1 MTPIDLV
8 VDGVRLNAVESGT
21 GDPLILCHGWG
32 ACVPFWKETIPP
44 LAAKHR
50 VIAFDW
56 PGFGTSDSVGPFT
69 IERYVSLLG
78 KIMDALGLR
87 AATIVGHSMG
97 GAIATAFALAHPE
110 RVARLVQVCAPIDG
124 ATAFP
129 WYIVLASWP
138 IIRWLVFLFGK
149 IRWIRRVSARIFTS
163 TVPMFAEVIDLAGR
177 IPYWRSSAPSGRCDR
192 RDCRSRD
199 SPFRRTRS
207 SADATAS
214 CDPRRPSCSAPRQAS
229 RSLRS
234 RIAGTAR
241 PSNAPLI
248 SCVTSRRSSPR
259 RGLQPLRTQHLALPP
274 CLRNRPKSTPPPSNQ
289 VRGVIP

>member
-1 MTPIDLV
+1 
-8 VDGVRLNAVESGT
+8 
-21 GDPLILCHGWG
+21 
-32 ACVPFWKETIPP
+32 
-44 LAAKHR
+44 

-177 IPYWRSSAPSGRCDR
+177 IPYAAIVGTVRSMRSTRLPVARLAVPTHAIVGGRDRVVRPAQAELQRATPGITITPFPDCGHCPPVECPPDFVCDVEAFLAPSRV
-192 RDCRSRD
+192 
-199 SPFRRTRS
+199 
-207 SADATAS
+207 AT
-214 CDPRRPSCSAPRQAS
+214 P
-229 RSLRS
+229 
-234 RIAGTAR
+234 
-241 PSNAPLI
+241 
-248 SCVTSRRSSPR
+248 
-259 RGLQPLRTQHLALPP
+259 
-274 CLRNRPKSTPPPSNQ
+274 
-289 VRGVIP
+289 